1 MPGFCPVGPW
11 IVTADAF
18 DPTDV
23 RLTCAIDG
31 ALLQDGRTS
40 QMRHR
45 IPDIVAF
52 LSRHLELRPG
62 DLIAT
67 GTPVRLPT
75 PPGPSRRLRRGD
87 TVTVSIEGIGDL
99 TTHIA

>member
-11 IVTADAF
+11 IVTADDF
-18 DPTDV
+18 DPIDA
-23 RLTCAIDG
+23 RLSCTIDG
-31 ALLQDGRTS
+31 EPIQDGRTS
-40 QMRHR
+40 RMRFA
-45 IPDIVAF
+45 ISEIVAY

-67 GTPVRLPT
+67 GTPVRLST
-75 PPGPSRRLRRGD
+75 PPGPSRRLRPGD
-87 TVTVSIEGIGDL
+87 TVTVAIEGIGEL